1 MMQDEVWQEILLAC
15 IGEQFQSS
23 LNQGKLF
30 YSLKTFFFFLIPFLD
45 KIFLIVGEFL
55 NIFLTLPS

>member
-30 YSLKTFFFFLIPFLD
+30 YSLKTFFI
-45 KIFLIVGEFL
+45 
-55 NIFLTLPS
+55 S